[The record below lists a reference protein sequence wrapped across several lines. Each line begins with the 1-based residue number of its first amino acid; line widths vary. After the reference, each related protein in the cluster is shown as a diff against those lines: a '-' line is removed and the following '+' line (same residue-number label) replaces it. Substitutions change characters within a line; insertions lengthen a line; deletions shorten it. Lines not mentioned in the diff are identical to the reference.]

1 MTDLD
6 EFHRFCEDA
15 GHYMICG
22 TIERWREMPEPT
34 KKKLR
39 DRWDSE
45 DESPYVTLEK
55 RRMEWE

>member
-6 EFHRFCEDA
+6 EYYRFCQGA
-15 GHYMICG
+15 GHYLYREAID
-22 TIERWREMPEPT
+22 RWRDMPETT

-39 DRWDSE
+39 DRWERE